1 MKYLLRILAVVL
13 VFGLVFIS
21 HLPAQT
27 LPTSFNYQGR
37 LTDSTGTPLPNGN
50 YQINFG
56 LWDAATAGN
65 QLWGSGNKTIPLNK
79 GLFSTQI
86 GPLLSTAL
94 PSANVFLQ
102 VQVGSDPPMPR
113 IALGAVPFALK
124 AAELF
129 WPVVAMVSHA
139 NPVLVLANAG
149 SGAAI
154 RAVNTGS
161 GGAGYFKIDN
171 INNNQA
177 ALAASTNGSGDAVYS
192 YTTGSGNAVSGYTT
206 GTGAGVS
213 GSANGNGTAGYFTTA
228 GFSGLSTT
236 LQARNYCGGSA
247 AYFDNPAGTADT
259 LTAHTTG
266 TGSAGVF
273 DIVNAANTSPSV
285 WAKTTGSGP
294 ALKATPG
301 TGLAALFEG
310 TIQMNGLKMPTGAAD
325 GYALKSDANG
335 IGSWQKFDTFT
346 DITVTGNTKTWGLEV
361 DSKGV
366 NSGTLNSGGIHFGFA
381 SGEGIFSK
389 RTSGGNQFGL
399 DIATN
404 HIPRISITGAGNVGI
419 GVGVPA
425 LKLHVQGSQ
434 AGNYATP
441 LAYIENTNAAGNS
454 GPALRLGGSGNSGD
468 GVLNVSN
475 FGTGKVAVF
484 GGAGGEVA
492 NIDVSG
498 NMTMSGNLSAKNLPA
513 ISYIRHAYDS
523 AITWTAGETKYLET
537 LTVKAPGSGSIV
549 LEGEMQLGCD
559 SRTTTVLF
567 YMDIY
572 DVTGGGST
580 LVVRSVYKLLGA
592 GLQEH
597 TETVSI
603 SIPASANV
611 SKVYRLQGVL
621 WTGTTSGS
629 FWHNSSQLRA
639 QYFPAALGQ

>member
-1 MKYLLRILAVVL
+1 MKHLLSIVIVILVVCTII
-13 VFGLVFIS
+13 VSSS
-21 HLPAQT
+21 HAQT
-27 LPTSFNYQGR
+27 LPSSFNYQGR
-37 LTDSTGTPLPNGN
+37 LTDTAGTPMPNGN
-50 YQINFG
+50 YQMVFSI
-56 LWDAATAGN
+56 WDAATGGN

-129 WPVVAMVSHA
+129 WPVVATVA
-139 NPVLVLANAG
+139 DDNPVLTLVNSG
-149 SGAAI
+149 SGFAI
-154 RAVNTGS
+154 MAVNTGN
-161 GGAGYFKIDN
+161 GGVGRFKIDN
-171 INNNQA
+171 INNDQA

-192 YTTGSGNAVSGYTT
+192 YTTGSGSAVKGYTT

-228 GFSGLSTT
+228 GFSGLSST

-247 AYFDNPAGTADT
+247 AYFDNPSGTVDT

-273 DIVNAANTSPSV
+273 DIVKLTSTSPSV

-301 TGLAALFEG
+301 SGLAGLFEG
-310 TIQMNGLKMPTGAAD
+310 TIQTSGFKMLPGASNGYVLRSDAD
-325 GYALKSDANG
+325 GV
-335 IGSWQKFDTFT
+335 GSWQKFDTFT
-346 DITVTGNTKTWGLEV
+346 DITVSGNTKTWGLEV
-361 DSKGV
+361 DSQGV

-434 AGNYATP
+434 AGNYTTP

-454 GPALRLGGSGNSGD
+454 GPALRLGSSSNSGD

-513 ISYIRHAYDS
+513 ISYIRHATES
-523 AITWTAGETKYLET
+523 PITWTAGETKYLET
-537 LTVKAPGSGSIV
+537 LTVKAPSSGSIV
-549 LEGEMQLGCD
+549 LDGEMQLGCD
-559 SRTTTVLF
+559 SRNTTVLF

-572 DVTGGGST
+572 DVTGGGSS

-603 SIPASANV
+603 SIPAPANV
-611 SKVYRLQGVL
+611 SKVYRLQGTL
-621 WTGTTSGS
+621 WTGTTSGG

-639 QYFPAALGQ
+639 QYFPATLGQ